1 MVDLK
6 TDSKFGVD
14 PAYPEISITLFH
26 EISTLVPLVDNIF
39 ETKGKKYYVEM
50 ASDFSE
56 VSIVDKPVNPECYIV
71 DD

>member
-1 MVDLK
+1 MVDIK
-6 TDSKFGVD
+6 TNSIISVD
-14 PAYPEISITLFH
+14 PAGPKKSMIMLQ

>member
-1 MVDLK
+1 MVDIK
-6 TDSKFGVD
+6 TNSIISVD
-14 PAYPEISITLFH
+14 PAGPKKSMIMLQ

-39 ETKGKKYYVEM
+39 KTKEKKYYVEM
-50 ASDFSE
+50 ASNFSE